1 MPHALITLRLVC
13 ASSSWRWGHSSG
25 PCRAVCCDCAQV
37 QSISAILNMDRD
49 HRHRGDG
56 SGQGNWCR
64 VNRGIF
70 LPFRRLVIFFF
81 LFCLCFGF
89 SSRSFENDVYTPRK
103 GHHSIPHTEFP
114 AVLSTNEP
122 SWTLSSFLKI
132 LWAWCTRW
140 NTFERMLIRNSRG
153 KPVTVILITMLPL

>member
-1 MPHALITLRLVC
+1 MHHALITLRLVC

-64 VNRGIF
+64 VNKGIF
-70 LPFRRLVIFFF
+70 LPFRRLVVFFF
-81 LFCLCFGF
+81 FFFVCALDFL
-89 SSRSFENDVYTPRK
+89 
-103 GHHSIPHTEFP
+103 
-114 AVLSTNEP
+114 AVLLKMMCIRQGKVTILSRTPNSQQFSAPMNPLELLALFWRFCEP
-122 SWTLSSFLKI
+122 DVPGGTHLKG
-132 LWAWCTRW
+132 C
-140 NTFERMLIRNSRG
+140 
-153 KPVTVILITMLPL
+153 